1 MTKKGLEKQK
11 FKKWWGGV
19 MFSKWLGAFKL
30 GAVVPLRTML
40 MGFLDLPSFFVL
52 VILWKW
58 DDITRQMIDELPST
72 KLTNFWC
79 PGCRC

>member
-1 MTKKGLEKQK
+1 
-11 FKKWWGGV
+11 

-52 VILWKW
+52 VILWK
-58 DDITRQMIDELPST
+58 
-72 KLTNFWC
+72 
-79 PGCRC
+79 

>member
-1 MTKKGLEKQK
+1 
-11 FKKWWGGV
+11 
-19 MFSKWLGAFKL
+19 MFSKWLGALKL

-52 VILWKW
+52 VILWKR

-72 KLTNFWC
+72 KLTNF
-79 PGCRC
+79 